1 MEAAGFVS
9 RFGEEKLGTGEL
21 LNLCELSH
29 PLCFPTEVWGGFPEA
44 GRCFF
49 SSELLFTS
57 ALSAGFTV
65 PVHRGIVPAAGCA
78 QEPAA
83 GWAKN
88 RM

>member
-9 RFGEEKLGTGEL
+9 CFGEEKLGTGEL

-49 SSELLFTS
+49 SSELLFTL
-57 ALSAGFTV
+57 ALSAGFYRPCPPWHCSRSRLRSGTCC
-65 PVHRGIVPAAGCA
+65 RLG
-78 QEPAA
+78 
-83 GWAKN
+83 
-88 RM
+88 